1 MSDKLT
7 AEKDR
12 VVSFHYVLTEVEGAR
27 LESSSGGEPMAAL
40 IGHGNMMEGLEAAL
54 LGRTAGEQFE
64 VALAPEQTFGERRD
78 DWTQRIQKK
87 HVPKG
92 TRLRP
97 GAQIQLQTDDGPRL
111 VTVVKVGS
119 SVVDV
124 DLNHPFAGKT
134 LVFAIELLEV
144 REASEE
150 EIAHGHAHGAGGHH
164 H

>member
-1 MSDKLT
+1 MSDNLA

-12 VVSFHYVLTEVEGAR
+12 VVSFHYVLSEVDGAE
-27 LESSSGGEPMAAL
+27 LESSRSGDPMAAL

-54 LGRTAGEQFE
+54 LGRTAGEQFD
-64 VALAPEQTFGERRD
+64 VTLQPEQTFGERRE
-78 DWTQRIQKK
+78 DWQQRIQKK

-92 TRLRP
+92 SRLRP
-97 GAQIQLQTDDGPRL
+97 GGQIQLQTDDGPRL

-144 REASEE
+144 RAASAEE
-150 EIAHGHAHGAGGHH
+150 LAHGHAHGAGGHH

>member
-1 MSDKLT
+1 MTDKLK

-12 VVSFHYVLTEVEGAR
+12 VVSFHYAVSEVEGQQ
-27 LESSSGGEPMAAL
+27 LESSRQGEPMAAL
-40 IGHGNMMEGLEAAL
+40 IGHDNMMPDLEAAL
-54 LGRTAGEQFE
+54 LGRTAGETFD
-64 VALAPEQTFGERRD
+64 VTLAPEQTFGERRD

-97 GAQIQLQTDDGPRL
+97 GLAITLRTDDGPRL

-134 LVFAIELLEV
+134 LTFAVELLDV

-150 EIAHGHAHGAGGHH
+150 EIAHGHAHGVGGHH